1 MSTERREGLARL
13 ARTIV
18 DTPILQ
24 TIAVGV
30 IFVIGIITL
39 PGFGGSNAVKS
50 MLVLAAF
57 LGVASIGQTLVV
69 LLAGIDLSVPALIGA
84 GNVIATQLYGKEHM
98 PFFLV
103 AVIVIAFGVFVG
115 SCSGFI
121 SNRFEVTPL
130 IVTLAVGSVVGGGV
144 LLWTNGTLNGSAPEW
159 IGTFTSPA
167 SSFWF
172 LPVPGVVVF
181 WAVLAAAVEVFL
193 RRSVLGRRIY
203 ATGANPGAARLMLIN
218 ETWVWTLC
226 FALAGGFAVIAGILL
241 AGFTGAGFFTVGNPY
256 LFTTIASVAVGG
268 SSLLGGRG
276 SDLRTVLGALVLTEV
291 TTMLIGYGLSPAAQQ
306 AVYGGILIAVVASYA
321 REPSIRSKI

>member
-1 MSTERREGLARL
+1 MSAASRERLSRFGRL
-13 ARTIV
+13 VV

-24 TIAVGV
+24 ALAVGV
-30 IFVIGIITL
+30 IFVIGIVTL
-39 PGFGGSNAVKS
+39 PGFAGGNAVKS

-57 LGVASIGQTLVV
+57 LGVASVGQTLVV

-115 SCSGFI
+115 ACSGFI

-130 IVTLAVGSVVGGGV
+130 IVTLAVGAVVGGGV
-144 LLWTNGTLNGSAPEW
+144 LLWTHGTLTGSAPEW
-159 IGTFTSPA
+159 LGTFTSPA
-167 SSFWF
+167 SSLWF

-181 WAVLAAAVEVFL
+181 WLVLAVAVEVFL

-203 ATGANPGAARLMLIN
+203 ATGANPPAARLMLIN

-241 AGFTGAGFFTVGNPY
+241 AGFTGAGLFTIGNPY
-256 LFTTIASVAVGG
+256 LFTTIASVVVGG

-276 SDLRTVLGALVLTEV
+276 SYLRTVLGALVLTEV
-291 TTMLIGYGLSPAAQQ
+291 TTMLVGYGLSSAAQQ
-306 AVYGGILIAVVASYA
+306 AVYGGILVAVVASYA